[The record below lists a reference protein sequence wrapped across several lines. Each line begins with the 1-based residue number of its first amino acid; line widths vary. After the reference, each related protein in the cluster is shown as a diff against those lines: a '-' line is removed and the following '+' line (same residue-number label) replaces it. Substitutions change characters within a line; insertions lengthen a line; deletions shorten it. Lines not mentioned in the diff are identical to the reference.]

1 MRLPLAHPLL
11 GTWPTIQSC
20 ALAGNRTGDP
30 LVHRPVLN
38 PLSYT
43 SQGPFISSCILIHL
57 VVLIECKTSQMKAY
71 RNNLRPW
78 MMLPSFRE
86 DIYLLPAGQGARAI
100 CYHCNPVPGIERA
113 GVLVRTSLL
122 VVHLYP
128 YFRNGAPSSVSQ
140 APQAVQSAAQPFR
153 LLANSS
159 RSGRHP

>member
-57 VVLIECKTSQMKAY
+57 VVLIECKTSEMKAY

-86 DIYLLPAGQGARAI
+86 DIYLLPAGRERGQSVTTVIQFQGLRGQG
-100 CYHCNPVPGIERA
+100 YLWEPVCSWFTFTLTLGMGLPLQFPELHKLSR
-113 GVLVRTSLL
+113 VLLSL
-122 VVHLYP
+122 
-128 YFRNGAPSSVSQ
+128 
-140 APQAVQSAAQPFR
+140 SA
-153 LLANSS
+153 S
-159 RSGRHP
+159 